1 MGLQGADAVLH
12 DAAPS
17 LLGPGLR
24 AVVTPSVEEVARWPW
39 QPEAHGLVI
48 DAVHDI
54 LTGFDIYLSLIQKL
68 LEGGV
73 RVSWAIVRGA
83 CIGEAE
89 DGVLLAPTGRW
100 TSGSSTQNS
109 RDALRRVSGFRRM
122 KITWVS

>member
-1 MGLQGADAVLH
+1 MDSVLH

-54 LTGFDIYLSLIQKL
+54 LTEFDIYL
-68 LEGGV
+68 
-73 RVSWAIVRGA
+73 R
-83 CIGEAE
+83 
-89 DGVLLAPTGRW
+89 
-100 TSGSSTQNS
+100 
-109 RDALRRVSGFRRM
+109 
-122 KITWVS
+122 